1 MTSAL
6 PFQKNS
12 DKSPF
17 AKDPRFEINT
27 SVETSFVD
35 RYNFDQA
42 QNE

>member
-12 DKSPF
+12 DKPPF
-17 AKDPRFEINT
+17 SNDPTFEMYT
-27 SVETSFVD
+27 SVETSFFD